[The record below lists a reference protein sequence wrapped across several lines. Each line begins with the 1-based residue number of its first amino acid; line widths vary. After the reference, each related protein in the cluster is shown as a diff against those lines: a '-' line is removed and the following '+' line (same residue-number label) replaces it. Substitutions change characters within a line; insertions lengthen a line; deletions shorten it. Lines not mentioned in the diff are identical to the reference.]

1 MRMFVT
7 PAGLEAALLAM
18 DADERELVEWF
29 DFDKL
34 SHMEISERLDATPKS
49 VSSRLERARARRRAA
64 VARKLS
70 HEN

>member
-1 MRMFVT
+1 MFVT

-49 VSSRLERARARRRAA
+49 VSSRLDTDLGVAARGRGAKI
-64 VARKLS
+64 VP
-70 HEN
+70 